1 MRGKTK
7 TQKPAVHKSNLKW
20 NDIAWESSYK
30 DLVAFKDEHDHFD
43 PPPSHELYKW
53 VLLQRD
59 KFEKEK
65 LPDSQ
70 WGKIA
75 VGQTDQYLL
84 MHTFSHV
91 SLVTFVFLER
101 LNDIGFN
108 FVSNDP
114 IQMPEALKSEALNSP
129 KQESM
134 DRGSYL
140 ENLWDKSYRELRVY
154 KTHFGHCN
162 IPIAYKANPSLGAW
176 AFSQRMANKRGKLSE
191 ERIEK
196 LNDLGFE
203 FKQNPSS
210 GTSGSKPDLSVISL
224 KNLPPHVKPLL
235 RDPNL
240 PVKKGHQMYKYLGIC
255 RQLRKNN
262 CVWQSQVSF
271 DGVNHYLGT
280 FKSEKDAAAIY
291 AWAHLILYGEEATK
305 EVQRLGEEATAVFEQ
320 KQKDK
325 AEGMVPPPSLPKPE
339 EIEVV

>member
-20 NDIAWESSYK
+20 DDIAWESSYK
-30 DLVAFKDEHDHFD
+30 DLVAFKDEHDHCD
-43 PPPSHELYKW
+43 APPSHDLYKW
-53 VLLQRD
+53 VLLQRE

-70 WGKIA
+70 W
-75 VGQTDQYLL
+75 
-84 MHTFSHV
+84 
-91 SLVTFVFLER
+91 ER

-108 FVSNDP
+108 FVSKDP
-114 IQMPEALKSEALNSP
+114 IQTPKALKTP
-129 KQESM
+129 KLESV

-140 ENLWDKSYRELRVY
+140 EDLWDKSYGELRVY
-154 KTHFGHCN
+154 KSHFGHCN

-176 AFSQRMANKRGKLSE
+176 AFSQRMAYKRGKLLE

-196 LNDLGFE
+196 LNKLGFD
-203 FKQNPSS
+203 FKEKPSS
-210 GTSGSKPDLSVISL
+210 GMSGTKPDLSVISL
-224 KNLPPHVKPLL
+224 KNLPPHIKPLL

-240 PVKKGHQMYKYLGIC
+240 AVKKGHQMYKYLGVC

-262 CVWQSQVSF
+262 CVWQSQISF

-280 FKSEKDAAAIY
+280 FKSEWDAGAVY

-305 EVQRLGEEATAVFEQ
+305 EVQRLGEEATAVFER

-325 AEGMVPPPSLPKPE
+325 AEEKVPPPSPPKPE
-339 EIEVV
+339 EN

>member
-20 NDIAWESSYK
+20 NDIVWESSYK

-43 PPPSHELYKW
+43 PPPSHQLYKW

-70 WGKIA
+70 W
-75 VGQTDQYLL
+75 
-84 MHTFSHV
+84 
-91 SLVTFVFLER
+91 ER

-140 ENLWDKSYRELRVY
+140 ENLWDKSYGELRVY
-154 KTHFGHCN
+154 KSHFGHCN

-176 AFSQRMANKRGKLSE
+176 AFSQRMAYKRSKLSE

-196 LNDLGFE
+196 LNELGFE

-210 GTSGSKPDLSVISL
+210 ATSGSKPDLSVISL
-224 KNLPPHVKPLL
+224 KNLPPYIKPLL

-262 CVWQSQVSF
+262 CVWQSQISF

-325 AEGMVPPPSLPKPE
+325 AEGMVPPSPLPKPE